1 MYKYIFYLSVFKFEL
16 LYYIPLQFVHS
27 VCFNRTFYFSLP
39 TGGLGGNLRR
49 RHGGNIDKHDL
60 ESELLKL
67 DLSNETLVESVEE
80 IEKPHVAFK

>member
-1 MYKYIFYLSVFKFEL
+1 MYLSQSLCSKAT
-16 LYYIPLQFVHS
+16 LYI
-27 VCFNRTFYFSLP
+27 SLP
-39 TGGLGGNLRR
+39 TGGVGGHLRR

-80 IEKPHVAFK
+80 TEKPHVAFK